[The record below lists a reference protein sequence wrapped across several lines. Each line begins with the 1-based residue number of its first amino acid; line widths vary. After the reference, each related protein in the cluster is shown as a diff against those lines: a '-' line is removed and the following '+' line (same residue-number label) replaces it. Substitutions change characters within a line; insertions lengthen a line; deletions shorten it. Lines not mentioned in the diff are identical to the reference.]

1 MAVEDEESDMKGNPL
16 VALGQSGQS
25 PWLDYIHRGM
35 IGSGELARRVAE
47 DGIRGVTSNPT
58 IFEKAV
64 SAGHDYDA
72 QVLDLARKRAPLAE
86 AYKAIVTDDIRAA
99 ADVLRPVYDAS
110 GGDDGYVS
118 LEVDPDLARD
128 TRATIARAR
137 ELFDAVGRPNVMIK
151 IPGTMEGLP
160 AVEETIASGV
170 PVNITLIF
178 SVARYGKVVD
188 AYLRG
193 LERWIGA
200 GGDPRRIAS
209 VASFFVSRIDTA
221 VDTLLLSAVERWPG
235 SPKAETALSL
245 LGKTAVA
252 SAQSAY
258 AKFLGIADTPRWKS
272 LAARGARKQRLL
284 WASTGTKNPKYSD
297 VKYVEELIGPDTVNT
312 MPPQTMDAFRDHGT
326 VADALSG
333 TGDSAKAVLD
343 DYALM
348 ETGIEEVC
356 SRLEEQGVKSFLDS
370 YRKLLAAIEGR
381 LSSAS
386 AG

>member
-1 MAVEDEESDMKGNPL
+1 MKANPL
-16 VALGQSGQS
+16 VELGRAGQS

-35 IGSGELARRVAE
+35 IASGELARRIAE

-64 SAGHDYDA
+64 SSGHDYDA
-72 QVLDLARKRAPLAE
+72 QILSLARAGTPLPD

-110 GGDDGYVS
+110 GGGDGYVS

-128 TRATIARAR
+128 TKATIARAR

-151 IPGTMEGLP
+151 IPGTKEGLP

-178 SVARYGKVVD
+178 SVKRYEEVAD

-193 LERWIGA
+193 LERLTSA
-200 GGDPRRIAS
+200 GGDPRKVAS

-221 VDTLLLSAVERWPG
+221 VDALLLSTVERWPG

-252 SAQSAY
+252 SARSAY
-258 AKFLGIADTPRWKS
+258 ARYLAIFDAPRWNS
-272 LAARGARKQRLL
+272 LAARGARKQRPL

-297 VKYVEELIGPDTVNT
+297 VKYVEELVGPGTVNT
-312 MPPQTMDAFRDHGT
+312 MPPQTMDSFRDHGV
-326 VADALSG
+326 VADAL
-333 TGDSAKAVLD
+333 TGAGADAKAVLD
-343 DYALM
+343 DYALLS
-348 ETGIEEVC
+348 TGIEEVC
-356 SRLEEQGVKSFLDS
+356 ARLENEGVKSFLDS
-370 YRKLLAAIEGR
+370 HRKLLAAIEGR
-381 LSSAS
+381 LKGAS

>member
-1 MAVEDEESDMKGNPL
+1 MKSNPL
-16 VALGQSGQS
+16 VELGRAGQS
-25 PWLDYIHRGM
+25 PWIDYIHRGM
-35 IGSGELARRVAE
+35 IASGELARRIAE

-64 SAGHDYDA
+64 SSGHDYDA
-72 QVLDLARKRAPLAE
+72 QIRSLARAETPLPD

-99 ADVLRPVYDAS
+99 ADVLRPVYDVS

-128 TRATIARAR
+128 TKATIARAR

-151 IPGTMEGLP
+151 IPGTKEGLP
-160 AVEETIASGV
+160 AVEETISSGV
-170 PVNITLIF
+170 PVNVTLIF
-178 SVARYGKVVD
+178 SVKRYEEVAD

-193 LERWIGA
+193 LERLTSA
-200 GGDPRRIAS
+200 GGDPRKVAS

-221 VDTLLLSAVERWPG
+221 VDALLLSTVERWPG

-252 SAQSAY
+252 SARSAY
-258 AKFLGIADTPRWKS
+258 ARYLAIFATARWNA
-272 LAARGARKQRLL
+272 LEARGARKQRPL

-297 VKYVEELIGPDTVNT
+297 VKYVEELVGPGTVNT
-312 MPPQTMDAFRDHGT
+312 MPPQTMDSFRDHGA
-326 VADALSG
+326 VADAL
-333 TGDSAKAVLD
+333 TGAGAGAKAVLD

-348 ETGIEEVC
+348 DTGIEEVC
-356 SRLEEQGVKSFLDS
+356 ARLESEGVKSFLDS
-370 YRKLLAAIEGR
+370 HRKLLAAVEGR
-381 LSSAS
+381 LKGAV

>member
-1 MAVEDEESDMKGNPL
+1 MKANPL
-16 VALGQSGQS
+16 VELGRAGQS
-25 PWLDYIHRGM
+25 PWIDYIHRGM
-35 IGSGELARRVAE
+35 IASGELARRIAE

-64 SAGHDYDA
+64 SSGHDYDA
-72 QVLDLARKRAPLAE
+72 QIRSLARAETPLPD

-99 ADVLRPVYDAS
+99 ADVLRPVYDVS

-128 TRATIARAR
+128 TKATIARAR

-151 IPGTMEGLP
+151 IPGTKEGLP
-160 AVEETIASGV
+160 AVEETISSGV
-170 PVNITLIF
+170 PVNVTLIF
-178 SVARYGKVVD
+178 SVKRYEEVAD

-193 LERWIGA
+193 LERLTSA
-200 GGDPRRIAS
+200 GGDPRKVAS
-209 VASFFVSRIDTA
+209 VASFFVSRVDTA
-221 VDTLLLSAVERWPG
+221 VDALLLSTVERWPG

-252 SAQSAY
+252 SARSAY
-258 AKFLGIADTPRWKS
+258 ARYLAIFATARWNA
-272 LAARGARKQRLL
+272 LEARGARKQRPL

-297 VKYVEELIGPDTVNT
+297 VKYVEELVGPGTVNT
-312 MPPQTMDAFRDHGT
+312 MPPQTMDSFRDHGA
-326 VADALSG
+326 VADAL
-333 TGDSAKAVLD
+333 TGAGAGAKAVLD

-348 ETGIEEVC
+348 DTGIEEVC
-356 SRLEEQGVKSFLDS
+356 ARLESEGVKSFLDS
-370 YRKLLAAIEGR
+370 HRKLLAAVEGR
-381 LSSAS
+381 LKGAV

>member
-1 MAVEDEESDMKGNPL
+1 MKVNPL
-16 VALGQSGQS
+16 VALGWAGQS

-35 IGSGELARRVAE
+35 IASGELGRRIAE

-64 SAGHDYDA
+64 SSGHDYDA
-72 QVLDLARKRAPLAE
+72 QIFALARAGTPLPE

-99 ADVLRPVYDAS
+99 ADVLRPVHDAS
-110 GGDDGYVS
+110 RGDDGYVS

-128 TRATIARAR
+128 TKATIARAR

-151 IPGTMEGLP
+151 IPGTKEGLP

-178 SVARYGKVVD
+178 SAKRYEEVAD
-188 AYLRG
+188 AYMRG
-193 LERWIGA
+193 LERLLSS
-200 GGDPRRIAS
+200 GGDPRKVAS

-221 VDTLLLSAVERWPG
+221 VDALLLSTVERWPG

-252 SAQSAY
+252 SARVAY
-258 AKFLGIADTPRWKS
+258 GKFLALTHTPRWKS
-272 LAARGARKQRLL
+272 LAARGARVQRPL

-326 VADALSG
+326 VADVLAG
-333 TGDSAKAVLD
+333 AEEEAKAVLD
-343 DYALM
+343 DYGLM

-356 SRLEEQGVKSFLDS
+356 ARLEEEGVKSFLDS
-370 YRKLLAAIEGR
+370 YRKLLAAVEKR

-386 AG
+386 A

>member
-1 MAVEDEESDMKGNPL
+1 MKTNPL
-16 VALGQSGQS
+16 VALGQAGQS

-35 IGSGELARRVAE
+35 IASGELARRIEE
-47 DGIRGVTSNPT
+47 DGIKGVTSNPT

-64 SAGHDYDA
+64 ATGHDYDEQIA
-72 QVLDLARKRAPLAE
+72 ALAKEGAPILA
-86 AYKAIVTDDIRAA
+86 AYQRIVTDDIRAA
-99 ADVLRPVYDAS
+99 ADVLRPVYDATK
-110 GGDDGYVS
+110 GEDGYVS

-128 TRATIARAR
+128 TKATIARAR

-151 IPGTMEGLP
+151 IPGTKEGLP

-170 PVNITLIF
+170 PVNVTLIF
-178 SVARYGKVVD
+178 SVKRYAAVAE

-193 LERWIGA
+193 LERLLDG
-200 GGDPRRIAS
+200 GGDPRKVAS
-209 VASFFVSRIDTA
+209 VASFFVSRVDTA
-221 VDTLLLSAVERWPG
+221 VDPLLLSAVERWPG

-245 LGKTAVA
+245 IGKLAVA
-252 SAQSAY
+252 NARLAY
-258 AKFLGIADTPRWKS
+258 GRFGEIFSSPRWNA
-272 LAARGARKQRLL
+272 LAARGARVQRPL

-312 MPPQTMDAFRDHGT
+312 MPPQTMDAFRDHGV

-333 TGDSAKAVLD
+333 AGAGAGAKAVLD

-348 ETGIEEVC
+348 DTGIEEVC
-356 SRLEEQGVKSFLDS
+356 ARLEEEGVKSFLDS
-370 YRKLLAAIEGR
+370 YRKLLAAINGR
-381 LSSAS
+381 LGIAS

>member
-1 MAVEDEESDMKGNPL
+1 MKANPL
-16 VALGQSGQS
+16 VELGRAGQS

-35 IGSGELARRVAE
+35 IASGELARRIAE

-64 SAGHDYDA
+64 SSGHDYDA
-72 QVLDLARKRAPLAE
+72 QIRSLARAGTPLPE

-99 ADVLRPVYDAS
+99 ADVLRPVYESS

-128 TRATIARAR
+128 TRATVARAR

-151 IPGTMEGLP
+151 IPGTREGLP

-170 PVNITLIF
+170 PVNVTLIF
-178 SVARYGKVVD
+178 SVKRYEEVAD
-188 AYLRG
+188 AYMRG
-193 LERWIGA
+193 LERLLA
-200 GGDPRRIAS
+200 NGGDPRGVAS

-221 VDTLLLSAVERWPG
+221 VDALLLSTMLRWPA
-235 SPKAETALSL
+235 SPKAETAISL

-252 SAQSAY
+252 SARAAY
-258 AKFLGIADTPRWKS
+258 ARFLAISDTPRWVS
-272 LAARGARKQRLL
+272 LAARGARLQRPL
-284 WASTGTKNPKYSD
+284 WASTGTKNPKYPD
-297 VKYVEELIGPDTVNT
+297 VKYVEELIGPGTVNT
-312 MPPQTMDAFRDHGT
+312 MPPQTMDAFRDHGV

-333 TGDSAKAVLD
+333 AGADAKAVLD
-343 DYALM
+343 DFALM

-356 SRLEEQGVKSFLDS
+356 ARLEDEGVKSFLDS
-370 YRKLLAAIEGR
+370 HRKLLAAIEGR
-381 LSSAS
+381 LSGTS

>member
-1 MAVEDEESDMKGNPL
+1 MKSNPL
-16 VALGQSGQS
+16 VELGRAGQS
-25 PWLDYIHRGM
+25 PWIDYIHRGM
-35 IGSGELARRVAE
+35 IASGELARRIAE

-64 SAGHDYDA
+64 SSGHDYDA
-72 QVLDLARKRAPLAE
+72 QIRSLARAGTPLPD

-99 ADVLRPVYDAS
+99 ADVLRPVYDVS

-128 TRATIARAR
+128 TKATIARAR

-151 IPGTMEGLP
+151 IPGTKEGLP
-160 AVEETIASGV
+160 AVEETISSGV
-170 PVNITLIF
+170 PVNVTLIF
-178 SVARYGKVVD
+178 SVKRYEEVAD

-193 LERWIGA
+193 LERLTSA
-200 GGDPRRIAS
+200 GGDPRKVAS

-221 VDTLLLSAVERWPG
+221 VDALLLSTVERWPG

-252 SAQSAY
+252 SARSAY
-258 AKFLGIADTPRWKS
+258 ARYLAIFATARWNA
-272 LAARGARKQRLL
+272 LEARGARKQRPL

-297 VKYVEELIGPDTVNT
+297 VKYVEELVGPGTVNT
-312 MPPQTMDAFRDHGT
+312 MPPQTMDSFRDHGA
-326 VADALSG
+326 VADAL
-333 TGDSAKAVLD
+333 TGAGAGAKAVLD

-348 ETGIEEVC
+348 DTGIEEVC
-356 SRLEEQGVKSFLDS
+356 ARLESEGVKSFLDS
-370 YRKLLAAIEGR
+370 HRKLLAAVEGR
-381 LSSAS
+381 LKGAV

>member
-1 MAVEDEESDMKGNPL
+1 MKTNPL
-16 VALGQSGQS
+16 VALGQAGQS

-35 IGSGELARRVAE
+35 IASGELARRIAE

-64 SAGHDYDA
+64 SSGHDYDEQIA
-72 QVLDLARKRAPLAE
+72 ALAKEGAPLLA
-86 AYKAIVTDDIRAA
+86 AYKRIVTDDIRAA
-99 ADVLRPVYDAS
+99 ADVLRTVYDATKGS
-110 GGDDGYVS
+110 DGYVS

-128 TRATIARAR
+128 TKATIARAR

-151 IPGTMEGLP
+151 IPGTKEGLP
-160 AVEETIASGV
+160 AVEETIAAGI
-170 PVNITLIF
+170 PVNVTLIF
-178 SVARYGKVVD
+178 SVRRYEEVSA

-193 LERWIGA
+193 VERLIAA
-200 GGDPRRIAS
+200 GGDPRNVAS

-221 VDTLLLSAVERWPG
+221 VDALLLSTVERWPG

-252 SAQSAY
+252 SARLAY
-258 AKFLGIADTPRWKS
+258 ARFLAISDTPRWRS
-272 LAARGARKQRLL
+272 LAARGARVQRPL

-297 VKYVEELIGPDTVNT
+297 VKYVEELVGPDTVNT
-312 MPPQTMDAFRDHGT
+312 MPPQTMDAFRDHGA

-333 TGDSAKAVLD
+333 AGTDAKAVLD

-348 ETGIEEVC
+348 ETGIEDVC
-356 SRLEEQGVKSFLDS
+356 ARLEEEGVKSFFDS
-370 YRKLLAAIEGR
+370 YRKLLAAVEGR
-381 LSSAS
+381 LNIAS

>member
-1 MAVEDEESDMKGNPL
+1 MKVNPL
-16 VALGQSGQS
+16 VALGWAGQS

-35 IGSGELARRVAE
+35 IASGELGRRIAE

-64 SAGHDYDA
+64 SSGHDYDA
-72 QVLDLARKRAPLAE
+72 QIFALARAGTPLPE

-99 ADVLRPVYDAS
+99 ADVLRPVHDAS
-110 GGDDGYVS
+110 RGDDGYVS

-128 TRATIARAR
+128 TKATIARAR

-151 IPGTMEGLP
+151 IPGTKEGLP

-178 SVARYGKVVD
+178 SAKRYEEVAD
-188 AYLRG
+188 AYMRG
-193 LERWIGA
+193 LERLLSS
-200 GGDPRRIAS
+200 GGDPRKVAS

-221 VDTLLLSAVERWPG
+221 VDALLLSTVERWPG

-252 SAQSAY
+252 SARVAY
-258 AKFLGIADTPRWKS
+258 GKFLALTGTPRWKS
-272 LAARGARKQRLL
+272 LAARGARVQRPL

-326 VADALSG
+326 VADVLSG
-333 TGDSAKAVLD
+333 AGEEAKAVLD
-343 DYALM
+343 DYGLM

-356 SRLEEQGVKSFLDS
+356 ARLEEEGVKSFLDS
-370 YRKLLAAIEGR
+370 YRKLLAAVEKR

-386 AG
+386 A

>member
-1 MAVEDEESDMKGNPL
+1 MKTNPL
-16 VALGQSGQS
+16 VALGRAGQS
-25 PWLDYIHRGM
+25 PWIDYIHRGM
-35 IGSGELARRVAE
+35 IASGELARRIAE

-64 SAGHDYDA
+64 SSGRDYDDQIRA
-72 QVLDLARKRAPLAE
+72 LARARTTLLD

-110 GGDDGYVS
+110 RGDDGYVS

-128 TRATIARAR
+128 TKATIARAR

-151 IPGTMEGLP
+151 IPGTKEGLP
-160 AVEETIASGV
+160 AVEETIAAGI
-170 PVNITLIF
+170 PVNVTLIF
-178 SVARYGKVVD
+178 SVRRYEEVAE

-193 LERWIGA
+193 
-200 GGDPRRIAS
+200 RRA
-209 VASFFVSRIDTA
+209 AYRRRRRSRA
-221 VDTLLLSAVERWPG
+221 RSRPSPPSSSPG
-235 SPKAETALSL
+235 STPPSTRSSCPPSSGGPARRRRRPPSPSSGRL
-245 LGKTAVA
+245 AVA
-252 SAQSAY
+252 NARLAY
-258 AKFLGIADTPRWKS
+258 ARFLAIIDTPRWRS
-272 LAARGARKQRLL
+272 LALLGARVQRPL

-312 MPPQTMDAFRDHGT
+312 MPPQTMDAFRDHGA
-326 VADALSG
+326 VADTLSG
-333 TGDSAKAVLD
+333 AGADAKAVLD

-356 SRLEEQGVKSFLDS
+356 ARLEEEGVKSFLDS
-370 YRKLLAAIEGR
+370 YRKLLAAVEGR
-381 LSSAS
+381 LNIAS

>member
-1 MAVEDEESDMKGNPL
+1 MKVNPL
-16 VALGQSGQS
+16 VALGWAGQS

-35 IGSGELARRVAE
+35 IASGELGRRIAE

-64 SAGHDYDA
+64 SSGHDYDA
-72 QVLDLARKRAPLAE
+72 QILALARAGTPLPE

-99 ADVLRPVYDAS
+99 ADVLRPVHDAS
-110 GGDDGYVS
+110 RGDDGYVS

-128 TRATIARAR
+128 TKATIARAR

-151 IPGTMEGLP
+151 IPGTKEGLP

-178 SVARYGKVVD
+178 STKRYEEVAD

-193 LERWIGA
+193 LERLLSS
-200 GGDPRRIAS
+200 GGDPRKVAS

-221 VDTLLLSAVERWPG
+221 VDALLLSTVERWPG
-235 SPKAETALSL
+235 SPKGETALSL

-252 SAQSAY
+252 SARVAY
-258 AKFLGIADTPRWKS
+258 GKFLALCDTPRWKS
-272 LAARGARKQRLL
+272 LAARGARVQRPL

-333 TGDSAKAVLD
+333 ADAEAKAVLD

-356 SRLEEQGVKSFLDS
+356 ARLEEEGVKSFLGS
-370 YRKLLAAIEGR
+370 YLKLLAAVEKR
-381 LSSAS
+381 LKGAS
-386 AG
+386 A

>member
-1 MAVEDEESDMKGNPL
+1 MKTNPL
-16 VALGQSGQS
+16 VALGHAGQS

-35 IGSGELARRVAE
+35 IASGELGRRIAE

-64 SAGHDYDA
+64 SSGSDYDG
-72 QVLDLARKRAPLAE
+72 QIRELARAGTPLLE
-86 AYKAIVTDDIRAA
+86 AYKEIVTLDIRAA
-99 ADVLRPVYDAS
+99 ADVLRPVYDAA

-128 TRATIARAR
+128 TKATIARAR

-151 IPGTMEGLP
+151 IPGTREGLP
-160 AVEETIASGV
+160 AVEETIAAGI
-170 PVNITLIF
+170 PVNVTLIF
-178 SVARYGKVVD
+178 SVRRYEEVAE

-193 LERWIGA
+193 LERRIAA
-200 GGDPRRIAS
+200 GGDPRDVAS

-221 VDTLLLSAVERWPG
+221 VDALLLSTAQRWPG

-252 SAQSAY
+252 SARAAY
-258 AKFLGIADTPRWKS
+258 ARFLAIFDGERWRS
-272 LAARGARKQRLL
+272 LASLGARVQRPL

-312 MPPQTMDAFRDHGT
+312 MPPQTMDAFRDHGVVAGT
-326 VADALSG
+326 LSGAHADAKS
-333 TGDSAKAVLD
+333 VLD
-343 DYALM
+343 DDALM

-356 SRLEEQGVKSFLDS
+356 ARLEEEGVKSFLDS
-370 YRKLLAAIEGR
+370 HRKLLAAVEGR
-381 LSSAS
+381 LKSAS

>member
-1 MAVEDEESDMKGNPL
+1 MKVNPL
-16 VALGQSGQS
+16 VALGWAGQS

-35 IGSGELARRVAE
+35 IASGELGRRIAE

-64 SAGHDYDA
+64 SSGHDYDA
-72 QVLDLARKRAPLAE
+72 QIFALARAGTPLPE

-99 ADVLRPVYDAS
+99 ADVLRPVHDAS
-110 GGDDGYVS
+110 RGDDGYVS

-128 TRATIARAR
+128 TKATIARAR

-151 IPGTMEGLP
+151 IPGTKEGLP

-178 SVARYGKVVD
+178 SAKRYEEVAD
-188 AYLRG
+188 AYMRG
-193 LERWIGA
+193 LERLLSS
-200 GGDPRRIAS
+200 GGDPRKVAS

-221 VDTLLLSAVERWPG
+221 VDALLLSTVERWPG

-252 SAQSAY
+252 SARVAY
-258 AKFLGIADTPRWKS
+258 GKFLALTGTPRWKS
-272 LAARGARKQRLL
+272 LAARGARVQRPL

-333 TGDSAKAVLD
+333 AEEEAKAILD
-343 DYALM
+343 DYGLM

-356 SRLEEQGVKSFLDS
+356 ARLEEEGVKSFLDS
-370 YRKLLAAIEGR
+370 YRKLLAAVEKR

-386 AG
+386 A

>member
-1 MAVEDEESDMKGNPL
+1 MKANPL
-16 VALGQSGQS
+16 VALGQAGQS

-35 IGSGELARRVAE
+35 IASGELARRIAE

-64 SAGHDYDA
+64 SSGHDYDA
-72 QVLDLARKRAPLAE
+72 QIRSLARAGTPLLE

-118 LEVDPDLARD
+118 LEVDPDLAHD
-128 TRATIARAR
+128 TKSTIARAR

-151 IPGTMEGLP
+151 IPGTREGLP

-178 SVARYGKVVD
+178 SVKRYEEVVD

-193 LERWIGA
+193 LERWISA
-200 GGDPRRIAS
+200 GGDPRKVAS

-221 VDTLLLSAVERWPG
+221 VDALLLSTVERWPG

-252 SAQSAY
+252 SARSAY
-258 AKFLGIADTPRWKS
+258 ARFLAIFDTPRWNA
-272 LAARGARKQRLL
+272 LAARGARKQRPL

-297 VKYVEELIGPDTVNT
+297 VKYVEELIGAGTVNT
-312 MPPQTMDAFRDHGT
+312 MPPQTMDSFRDHGV
-326 VADALSG
+326 VADALAG
-333 TGDSAKAVLD
+333 AGADAKAVLD

-348 ETGIEEVC
+348 GTGIEEVC
-356 SRLEEQGVKSFLDS
+356 ARLEDEGVKSFLGS
-370 YRKLLAAIEGR
+370 HRKLLDAIEVR
-381 LSSAS
+381 LSGAS
-386 AG
+386 AA